1 MLVAMCLGECG
12 TYAPKTHDT
21 RPEVQTMKK
30 NDLSEA
36 ASNMLIVSSVS
47 VALMPFLLGD
57 RLIPI
62 VTGFMRDGGVVIN
75 QFSDYL
81 WWLLS

>member
-1 MLVAMCLGECG
+1 
-12 TYAPKTHDT
+12 
-21 RPEVQTMKK
+21 MKK
-30 NDLSEA
+30 NDVSEA
-36 ASNMLIVSSVS
+36 VSNMLIFSSVS

-62 VTGFMRDGGVVIN
+62 VSGLMRDGGVMVS
-75 QFSDYL
+75 QFSDYV

>member
-1 MLVAMCLGECG
+1 
-12 TYAPKTHDT
+12 
-21 RPEVQTMKK
+21 MKK

-36 ASNMLIVSSVS
+36 TSNVLIFSSVS

-62 VTGFMRDGGVVIN
+62 VTGLMRDGGLMIN
-75 QFSDYL
+75 HVSDYV

>member
-1 MLVAMCLGECG
+1 
-12 TYAPKTHDT
+12 
-21 RPEVQTMKK
+21 MKK

-36 ASNMLIVSSVS
+36 ASNMLIISSVS
-47 VALMPFLLGD
+47 VALTPFLLGD

-62 VTGFMRDGGVVIN
+62 VTGFMRDGGTLIN
-75 QFSDYL
+75 QCGDYI

>member
-1 MLVAMCLGECG
+1 MKGRAHSLWSASKLTSTCPGVD
-12 TYAPKTHDT
+12 TY
-21 RPEVQTMKK
+21 MKK

-36 ASNMLIVSSVS
+36 ASNMLIFSSIS
-47 VALMPFLLGD
+47 VALTPFLLGD

-62 VTGFMRDGGVVIN
+62 VTGFMRDGGIMLN
-75 QFSDYL
+75 QVNDYL